1 MATPTQI
8 RQAVV
13 AALVAANTS
22 AGARVY
28 DSRQDPWDTTE
39 SYPSLSVD
47 SLDSEGT
54 PASIDFPAYRREDRV
69 AVEAAVSPAP
79 VSGQTPAQAD
89 TALAAAVDTVEGEI
103 LSALLRD
110 AGFLGYN
117 AGRPPAFTIR
127 RGMTSAAERRIGT
140 LQITFRLTQQTVD
153 YDPDD
158 VSAENSFEIAH
169 IESDLAPGDD
179 AVDAEQTLTLDG
191 DP

>member
-1 MATPTQI
+1 VAQVGLGVADAVDHGDLAEVPTGPEVAQVRVQAPVGVHVEGLGRAHGDGAATLVVG
-8 RQAVV
+8 AVADRHDHV
-13 AALVAANTS
+13 ERIGAAVHGHEDEHALVGPERGGRT
-22 AGARVY
+22 G
-28 DSRQDPWDTTE
+28 
-39 SYPSLSVD
+39 
-47 SLDSEGT
+47 
-54 PASIDFPAYRREDRV
+54 
-69 AVEAAVSPAP
+69 
-79 VSGQTPAQAD
+79 
-89 TALAAAVDTVEGEI
+89 DTVEGEI

-179 AVDAEQTLTLDG
+179 AVDSEQTLTLDG